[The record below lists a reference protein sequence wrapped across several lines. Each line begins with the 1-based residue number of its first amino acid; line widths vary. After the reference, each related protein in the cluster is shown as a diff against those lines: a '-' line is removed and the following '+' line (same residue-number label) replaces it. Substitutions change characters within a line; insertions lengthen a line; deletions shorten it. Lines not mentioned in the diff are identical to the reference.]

1 MVRPPSL
8 DLTPKIAPNMKQM
21 QRLMMSP
28 HMQQALHLLQLPLQE
43 LSAVVETE
51 LEQNPVIETA
61 LDDGES
67 EPEQQEDTGEQAEK
81 ALKFDEKD
89 FDILRKLDDEFKDYV
104 LESGPPQRVR
114 TSDDDKLRTYQES
127 IIQSEES
134 LFEHLMQQAHETFS
148 DETDLKIA
156 EAIIGSLDEKG
167 YLQTTPEEL
176 EQLNGFKVKEIYRVL
191 KEIQTF
197 DPYGVGASTVQEAL
211 LIQLRCLNK
220 HKSLAYKIIENHY
233 QELLHNRIPLIQ
245 KALDCTAEE
254 INETIQNTI
263 SKLDLH
269 PGMWF
274 SREPVATIVP
284 DAIVKQ
290 EEDQLIVT
298 VNDDILPLFRLNR
311 KYFNYLEDESLNVEA
326 KDFIK
331 EKILSAKWLLRNIH
345 QRHET
350 LFRIVTLLTEKQRD
364 FFINPSGKLI
374 PLTMKQISEELD
386 VHESTVARAVSGK
399 YIDCP
404 RGIVLLRSFF
414 TSSLN
419 SDQGVEISSKTV
431 RDLLES
437 IIKTENKQK
446 PLSDDS
452 IAKMIQE
459 KGIQCARRTVAKY
472 RGELNLGNAHQRR
485 KFK

>member
-1 MVRPPSL
+1 MGHPPSFDMSQKL
-8 DLTPKIAPNMKQM
+8 APHMKQM

-43 LSAVVETE
+43 LSAIVENE
-51 LEQNPVIETA
+51 LEQNPVIETSVE
-61 LDDGES
+61 ES
-67 EPEQQEDTGEQAEK
+67 DQEPELQQDINQPEEED
-81 ALKFDEKD
+81 LKFDEKD
-89 FDILRKLDDEFKDYV
+89 FDVLRKLDDEFRDYV
-104 LESGPPQRVR
+104 LDSGPPQRQR
-114 TSDDDKLRTYQES
+114 TAEDDKLRTYQES
-127 IIQSEES
+127 TIQSEES
-134 LFEHLMQQAHETFS
+134 LFEHLMKQAQETFTS
-148 DETDLKIA
+148 ENDLKIA

-167 YLQTTPEEL
+167 YLQTTLEEL
-176 EQLNGFKVKEIYRVL
+176 EQLNGFKVEEMKKVL
-191 KEIQTF
+191 FEIQTF

-220 HKSLAYKIIENHY
+220 QSTLAYKIVENHY

-245 KALDCTAEE
+245 KALSCSAEE
-254 INETIQNTI
+254 VNAAIQNTI
-263 SKLDLH
+263 AKLDLH
-269 PGMWF
+269 PGMWY
-274 SREPVATIVP
+274 SREPVATILP
-284 DAIVKQ
+284 DAVVKQ
-290 EEDQLIVT
+290 EEEQLIVI
-298 VNDDILPLFRLNR
+298 VNDDTLPLFRFNR
-311 KYFNYLEDESLNVEA
+311 KYFNYLNDETLNAEA

-350 LFRIVTLLTEKQRD
+350 LFRIVTLITEKQRE

-374 PLTMKQISEELD
+374 PLTMKQVSEELE

-399 YIDCP
+399 YIETP
-404 RGIVLLRSFF
+404 RGLLLLRSFF
-414 TSSLN
+414 TSALG
-419 SDQGVEISSKTV
+419 SDQGVEISSRTV
-431 RDLLES
+431 RDLLEQ
-437 IIKTENKQK
+437 IIKSENKQK

-452 IAKMIQE
+452 IAKKIQE